1 MGNRITLLL
10 LGLVF
15 SGCASGIS
23 EERYQEW
30 SKQMNQLRLEAMA
43 CETSADFLV
52 QMQYARASKQPGPQ
66 LPAGPSLPV
75 TSEWAE
81 VYQAFAIATAA
92 GNLAYLGNDE
102 AALEQLD
109 AALRDLVEKTKGA
122 SIKALG
128 RIIQTGED
136 SAEGEENVPR

>member
-30 SKQMNQLRLEAMA
+30 SKQMNQLRLEA
-43 CETSADFLV
+43 
-52 QMQYARASKQPGPQ
+52 MQYARASKQPGPQ